1 MSKSPNDE
9 YPMTL
14 EEFHDVYSKVP
25 RLTVEVVLK
34 SDKGV
39 LLSLRDIEPCKGL
52 WHLPGGTVFIG
63 EKLTDAV
70 SRVARRELGVK
81 VAAAK
86 FLDYIEY
93 PEHYAQT
100 GESVVGLAFLAEYD
114 GELQPNEEASE
125 LEWFNEVPDKMHPEQ
140 GDFIFTSVIKS

>member
-1 MSKSPNDE
+1 MSKTPNDD

-34 SDKGV
+34 SDRGV
-39 LLSLRDIEPCKGL
+39 LLSLRDIEPYKGF
-52 WHLPGGTVFIG
+52 WHLPGGTVLMG
-63 EKLTDAV
+63 EKLIDAA

-81 VAAAK
+81 ITSAK

-93 PEHYAQT
+93 PEHYAQN
-100 GESVVGLAFLAEYD
+100 GQSVVGLAFLAEYH
-114 GELQPNEEASE
+114 GELQPNEEASK
-125 LEWFNEVPDKMHPEQ
+125 LEWFSEVPEKMHPEQ
-140 GDFIFTSVIKS
+140 GEFINSKVL

>member
-1 MSKSPNDE
+1 MSKTPNDE

-14 EEFHDVYSKVP
+14 EEFRDIYSKVP

-39 LLSLRDIEPCKGL
+39 LLSLRDIEPYKGF
-52 WHLPGGTVFIG
+52 WHLPGGTVFMG
-63 EKLTDAV
+63 EELTDAV
-70 SRVARRELGVK
+70 GRVARRELGVK
-81 VAAAK
+81 VTAAK
-86 FLDYIEY
+86 FLDYVEY

-114 GELQPNEEASE
+114 GELQPNEEASK
-125 LEWFNEVPDKMHPEQ
+125 LDWFTEPPEKMHPEQ
-140 GDFIFTSVIKS
+140 GEFILDKVLDD